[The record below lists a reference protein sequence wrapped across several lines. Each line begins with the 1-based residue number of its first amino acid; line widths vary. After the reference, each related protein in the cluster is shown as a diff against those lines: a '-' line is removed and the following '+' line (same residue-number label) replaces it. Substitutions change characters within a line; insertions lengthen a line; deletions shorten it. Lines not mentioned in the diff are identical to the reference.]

1 MGHVVGNQDLGAAG
15 LEGEGFPQ
23 AAEAGGSEKAGIVV
37 RAPRGPS
44 PGGVL
49 SPASMAVRRYGKR
62 PCADFPRFRL
72 RKR

>member
-1 MGHVVGNQDLGAAG
+1 MQLGLKARVFDRPLNLEAPGIRAG
-15 LEGEGFPQ
+15 REARRKLELWLERPGP
-23 AAEAGGSEKAGIVV
+23 
-37 RAPRGPS
+37 RA
-44 PGGVL
+44 GGVL